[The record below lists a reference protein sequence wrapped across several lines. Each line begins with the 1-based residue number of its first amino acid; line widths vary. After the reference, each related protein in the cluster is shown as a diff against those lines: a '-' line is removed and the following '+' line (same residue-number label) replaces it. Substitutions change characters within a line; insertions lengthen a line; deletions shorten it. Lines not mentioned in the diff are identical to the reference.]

1 MRVLPRGRHGLAR
14 TVVEE
19 SQRVRLLEAI
29 IETVAESGYT
39 ATTLSDI
46 VRAAGISR
54 KTFYEH
60 FESKQACFA
69 TAFQAKLDRHEE
81 ESLIAAGQC
90 DNWYDALCAGAEAF
104 VRFFVEEPAYARV
117 WERSVLAASEDLLKL
132 SYAGDEQIIGLL
144 RVTHGRIQATGL
156 GPTTVNEDL
165 YWAIAGAVTEVTR
178 HAMRANDLSVLA
190 PMIVGLVSM
199 LLTFPI
205 PLTDVK
211 ESQLAAIHA
220 TLVHTA

>member
-29 IETVAESGYT
+29 ITTVAENGYT
-39 ATTLSDI
+39 STTLSDI

-60 FESKQACFA
+60 FESKQACFVA
-69 TAFQAKLDRHEE
+69 AFQAKLDHHEAM
-81 ESLIAAGQC
+81 SLDAARQQGT
-90 DNWYDALCAGAEAF
+90 WHDALRAGAEAF
-104 VRFFVEEPAYARV
+104 VQFFIEEPAYARV
-117 WERSVLAASEDLLKL
+117 WERSVLAASEDLLDL
-132 SYAGDEQIIGLL
+132 SHAGDEQIISLL
-144 RVTHGRIQATGL
+144 RITHEQILAAGL
-156 GPTTVNEDL
+156 GSPTVGDGL
-165 YWAIAGAVTEVTR
+165 YWAIAGAVTEVAR

-190 PMIVGLVSM
+190 PMIVGLISM
-199 LLTFPI
+199 LLTFPVS
-205 PLTDVK
+205 PADVT
-211 ESQLAAIHA
+211 ESQLTAIHA